1 MTVCKKL
8 YENIRFEQLVLSF
21 LRIKKSR
28 VMLRSLQRG
37 EIEENR
43 VLLECLSLFK
53 RHLHENLILQVCL
66 MLLVCENKVNQ
77 EKFNNQC

>member
-28 VMLRSLQRG
+28 VMLHSLQRG
-37 EIEENR
+37 EIEVNR
-43 VLLECLSLFK
+43 VLLECLKLFK
-53 RHLHENLILQVCL
+53 KLLLENLILQVCL
-66 MLLVCENKVNQ
+66 ML
-77 EKFNNQC
+77 